1 MTRRELGAGV
11 GIGVAIFL
19 GYGLQTYELQSIDSN
34 ASAFLT
40 ALYVPIVPFL
50 QWIAFKQR
58 PHAMALVAAGIAFL
72 GLVLLAGPDSFSIGL
87 GAGEIATLL
96 STLPIAAEI
105 ILIGLFAGRVDLGR
119 VTVVQ
124 LLTAG
129 VLGFLAMPVNGE
141 VIPAFSWYWALPIIG
156 LAISTFI
163 IQSTMNWA
171 QKTVNPTRAATIY
184 TGEPVWAGIFG
195 RMAGE
200 RLGALAIIGAALIV
214 FSTLVSEIKPR
225 PRIGDLKN
233 KE

>member
-1 MTRRELGAGV
+1 MPWCWWRP
-11 GIGVAIFL
+11 
-19 GYGLQTYELQSIDSN
+19 
-34 ASAFLT
+34 ASPSWVWSSWPARIPS
-40 ALYVPIVPFL
+40 A
-50 QWIAFKQR
+50 
-58 PHAMALVAAGIAFL
+58 
-72 GLVLLAGPDSFSIGL
+72 SGL

-105 ILIGLFAGRVDLGR
+105 ILIGLFTGRVDLGR

-141 VIPAFSWYWALPIIG
+141 VIPSFSWYWALPIIG
-156 LAISTFI
+156 LAISTLI

-171 QKTVNPTRAATIY
+171 QKTVNPTRATIIY

-214 FSTLVSEIKPR
+214 LSTLVSEIKPW
-225 PRIGDLKN
+225 PRIWDLEKI
-233 KE
+233 EE